1 MRVWEDAL
9 TENDRKVLAARSPRK
24 LTGFG
29 ERPALVVIDMNVG
42 AVGEDGPIHEQLD
55 RYPGSCGNFAWASI
69 PHQQRVL
76 SAAREAGVPV
86 IYSRHVFRAIHDLP
100 RAKDP
105 SFQYSELSPQSEIQ
119 PEVGMEE
126 GDLLIEKQRASV
138 FFQTGLIFTLLHKKV
153 DSLIL
158 IGNSTSGCVRATAID
173 AGGYEFKV
181 SVVEECVFDRIEM
194 SHKASLFDMQ
204 FKYCDVISADQACD
218 FLATVRDGEV
228 TERVNT

>member
-9 TENDRKVLAARSPRK
+9 TENDKKVLAARPPRP

-29 ERPALVVIDMNVG
+29 DRPALVVIDMNVG
-42 AVGEDGPIHEQLD
+42 AVGEDCPIDEQLD
-55 RYPGSCGNFAWASI
+55 KYPGSCGNFAWASI
-69 PHQQRVL
+69 PYQQRVL
-76 SAAREAGVPV
+76 AAAREAGIPV
-86 IYSRHVFRAIHDLP
+86 VYSRHVFRAIHDLP

-105 SFQYSELSPQSEIQ
+105 NFQYSELSPQSEIQ

-138 FFQTGLIFTLLHKKV
+138 FFQTGLIYTLLTKKV

-173 AGGYEFKV
+173 GAGYAFKV
-181 SVVEECVFDRIEM
+181 SVIEECVFDRIEM
-194 SHKASLFDMQ
+194 SHKSSLFDMQ

-218 FLATVRDGEV
+218 FLATVRNGEV
-228 TERVNT
+228 TEKVNA